1 MSEIP
6 TTLKNTNLDYPKEM
20 EVRGEIFVELND
32 FHLINKNFKKNNQ
45 KVFANPR
52 NFVAG
57 SIRQLDSSIVA
68 KRPLKIFCHSI
79 GYISDSNFFETQDEM
94 LKKFY
99 EWGLPVSKEAEVCK
113 NLDEVDNLINLLTLK
128 RDKLNYEIDGIVIKI
143 NNKAIQEKLGL
154 SLIHI

>member
-1 MSEIP
+1 MAISLFYQNGKLIRAGTRGDGLIGEDVTHNVLTMSEIP

-79 GYISDSNFFETQDEM
+79 GYISDINFFETQDEM

-99 EWGLPVSKEAEVCK
+99 EWGLPVSKEAEV
-113 NLDEVDNLINLLTLK
+113 
-128 RDKLNYEIDGIVIKI
+128 
-143 NNKAIQEKLGL
+143 L